1 MDEMLRGTPL
11 LPRAV
16 EPLDDFILQIRFSGD
31 ETKYFG
37 MKKMMVV
44 GLFCPAENKQFFN
57 SADCVR
63 QRSMGRYH

>member
-44 GLFCPAENKQFFN
+44 GLFCPAENEQFF
-57 SADCVR
+57 
-63 QRSMGRYH
+63 